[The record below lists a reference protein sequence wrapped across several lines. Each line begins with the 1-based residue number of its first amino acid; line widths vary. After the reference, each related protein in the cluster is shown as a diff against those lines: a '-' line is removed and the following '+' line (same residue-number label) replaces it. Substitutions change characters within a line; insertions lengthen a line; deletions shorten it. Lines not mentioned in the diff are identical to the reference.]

1 MEILHMDIFPQISFL
16 RFVPISQKWAFTA
29 VWMLSG
35 VFCGKMC
42 KESHL
47 DMSLCEIL
55 S

>member
-1 MEILHMDIFPQISFL
+1 MEILHMDVLPQISVL
-16 RFVPISQKWAFTA
+16 RFAPVSQKWAFIA

-47 DMSLCEIL
+47 DMSPWEIL